1 MTYYEATVERP
12 SFADRLPRRARVA
25 VVGGGYA
32 GLATALGL
40 AERGVDGIVLLEAER
55 IGAGA
60 SGRNGGFVF
69 AGYSLGEAELL
80 RRVGV
85 ERARALYART
95 TAAVELIRARLRR
108 YAIAAD
114 QVEAGVLWVN
124 WFRDPER
131 LRRRQRLLAE
141 VFGAHWPELD
151 RAALA
156 AHVRSA
162 RYHGALLEPNGFHL
176 HPLKYA
182 LGLAQAAQALGV
194 VLRERQRV
202 LRLRRVES
210 GWRLVLDAGVLD
222 AEQVVLACGGYLGR
236 LEPRLARAMLPIAT
250 YVMVTE
256 ALGERLAEV
265 VPGRAAI
272 YDNRFAFDY
281 YRALP
286 DTRLLWGGRISIRG
300 RSPAQVA
307 RLLARDLARV
317 HPALAGVAVEHAWSG
332 WMSYARHEMPQ
343 LGRLEPGL
351 WYAQSFGGHGLA
363 PTTVAGEVLAAAIA
377 QGDEGWCDFAPF
389 GLAWSGGVFGPFAA
403 QARYWQLQARDW
415 LEERCGR

>member
-12 SFADRLPRRARVA
+12 SFAGAMPPRARVA

-55 IGAGA
+55 VGAGA

-80 RRVGV
+80 RRLGA

-95 TAAVELIRARLRR
+95 RAAVALIGTRLRR
-108 YAIAAD
+108 YAIAAE

-141 VFGAHWPELD
+141 VYGVHWPELD

-156 AHVRSA
+156 AYVRSA
-162 RYHGALLEPNGFHL
+162 RYHGALLEREGFHL

-182 LGLAQAAQALGV
+182 VGLARAAEGLGV
-194 VLRERQRV
+194 TLRERQRV
-202 LRLRRVES
+202 LRLQRVAT
-210 GWRLVLDAGVLD
+210 GWRLMLDRGVLD

-236 LEPRLARAMLPIAT
+236 LEPRLARAKLPIAT

-256 ALGERLAEV
+256 PLGERLAEV
-265 VPGRAAI
+265 LPGRAAI

-286 DTRLLWGGRISIRG
+286 DRRLLWGGRIAIRD
-300 RSPAQVA
+300 RAPAQVA
-307 RLLARDLARV
+307 RLLVRDLARV
-317 HPALAGVAVEHAWSG
+317 HPTLAGVAIDYAWSG

-363 PTTVAGEVLAAAIA
+363 PTTVAGEALAAAIA
-377 QGDEGWCDFAPF
+377 EGEEGWRDFAPF
-389 GLAWSGGVFGPFAA
+389 GLDWTGGALGSLAA

-415 LEERCGR
+415 WDERCGR